1 MADKISVI
9 NVDGHIDSTTWSES
23 EVAVQYAMMRIW
35 HRAREQ
41 KLEEETEMSPFRRPF
56 VRMNNIM

>member
-23 EVAVQYAMMRIW
+23 EVAVQYAMMGIW

-41 KLEEETEMSPFRRPF
+41 MLEEETEMSPFRRPF
-56 VRMNNIM
+56 VRTDNIS